1 ANAMP
6 PRRGCRLAVANEAFF
21 HNAQFVIIRP
31 MPAAFTIG
39 CGKYFDL
46 RTIDKVGHK
55 LGLTIGLSLRSD
67 GHRRRFTT
75 ETIKG
80 AEHPLRLFLYGYPF
94 ALQPLRRATPC
105 PHKRKTPRRGLHGV
119 SI

>member
-1 ANAMP
+1 MP

-46 RTIDKVGHK
+46 STIDKVGHK

-67 GHRRRFTT
+67 GHRRRFT
-75 ETIKG
+75 K
-80 AEHPLRLFLYGYPF
+80 F
-94 ALQPLRRATPC
+94 AQVGWFSTAACANDKPT
-105 PHKRKTPRRGLHGV
+105 
-119 SI
+119 

>member
-1 ANAMP
+1 MP

-21 HNAQFVIIRP
+21 HNLQFVIIRS

-55 LGLTIGLSLRSD
+55 VGLTIGLSLRSD
-67 GHRRRFTT
+67 GRRRRLTRIASIT
-75 ETIKG
+75 RPAHPKDA
-80 AEHPLRLFLYGYPF
+80 AE
-94 ALQPLRRATPC
+94 RA
-105 PHKRKTPRRGLHGV
+105 
-119 SI
+119 